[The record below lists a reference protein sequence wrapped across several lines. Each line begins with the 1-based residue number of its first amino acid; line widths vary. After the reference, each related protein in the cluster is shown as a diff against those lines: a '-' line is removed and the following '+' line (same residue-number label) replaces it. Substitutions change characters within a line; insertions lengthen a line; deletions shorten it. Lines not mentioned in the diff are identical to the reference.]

1 MGVINKTTDEIN
13 TLLEKVEGMPEE
25 GTTGKTPV
33 LETGTT
39 TTLPAGSQATS
50 EVVANGT
57 DQSGN
62 PKYKL
67 NFGIPRGADGTG
79 GSSGGTADSVE
90 WKNVLNKP
98 TWVNSSTKP
107 SYTAAEVGALPSTT
121 TIPSKTSELDNDS
134 KFVKSTELK
143 TINGNSIVGS
153 GNIEI
158 SGTGSGIA
166 DAPSDGQT
174 YGRKN
179 GAWTAITSGT
189 GSSVDISGILT
200 RLVQIADVGGTCTDE
215 DYNTLKGYADNGTLT
230 YINSDGT
237 SLILNVKN
245 FSGSIQIAYNTDGE
259 DGSSITTISINSSKQ
274 VTLSKKE
281 LLWNTNLGS
290 GFLGEYAKPTSYSAI
305 SKSDSIS
312 TAIGKLEAG
321 LGTSGGGSSS
331 DDIYYLPTAVLTLDT
346 QATSDEIVAAFG
358 GSDKRSELINAIK
371 AGKKI
376 YIQGNETYSG
386 VPVSAYNFFNL
397 SPYISFVRIINT
409 INAEIVKVVFGM
421 ANSTVSVINPNGYQV
436 SGKINLLT
444 SSSTTDE
451 ISTALGGI
459 KGIKKLKKALEDG
472 NSIYTTFYSGSSTEI
487 TSARLNL
494 SVIIISDDSKYEIT
508 ICGVQG
514 ESYFSVLN
522 AGYLYI
528 TYDVARIHSRVKD
541 ITTQEFLK

>member
-13 TLLEKVEGMPEE
+13 ALLEKVEGMPEE
-25 GTTGKTPV
+25 GATGKTPV

-39 TTLPAGSQATS
+39 ATLPAGSQATS

-79 GSSGGTADSVE
+79 GSGGGTADSVE
-90 WKNVLNKP
+90 WKDVLNKP

-107 SYTAAEVGALPSTT
+107 TYTAAEVGALPSTT

-189 GSSVDISGILT
+189 GGSVDITGILT
-200 RLVQIADVGGTCTDE
+200 RLTQIANVGGTCTDE

-230 YINSDGT
+230 YINSDDT

-305 SKSDSIS
+305 SKEDSIS

-321 LGTSGGGSSS
+321 LGTGSSS
-331 DDIYYLPTAVLTLDT
+331 DDIYYLPNAVLTLDT
-346 QATSDEIVAAFG
+346 QATSGEIVAAFG

-376 YIQGNETYSG
+376 YIQGNETYSST
-386 VPVSAYNFFNL
+386 PVSVFSSL
-397 SPYISFVRIINT
+397 GIIPYLCFIRRISSS
-409 INAEIVKVVFGM
+409 NAEIVNISFSGLPQIKVIY
-421 ANSTVSVINPNGYQV
+421 TNGYKV
-436 SGKINLLT
+436 DGRVNLLT

-459 KGIKKLKKALEDG
+459 NGIKKLKKALEDG
-472 NSIYTTFYSGSSTEI
+472 NSIYTTFYDGSSTEI
-487 TSARLNL
+487 TSSRLNL
-494 SVIIISDDSKYEIT
+494 SVIIVSDDSKYEIT

-514 ESYFSVLN
+514 TGQSASINTGHL
-522 AGYLYI
+522 LI
-528 TYDVARIHSRVKD
+528 TYEISSNTFECIKWNNSIDFS
-541 ITTQEFLK
+541 